1 MGGWSNRIGLYEVSQ
16 MDYYYDGIEEE
27 NQTLEYYKAK
37 FVDVKL
43 KNLKTKAEKI
53 IAVPLSDLHDFVKHD
68 DSDLYYMS
76 SDNEDKSLRNW
87 LWNKLKSSNIRVV
100 SAFKLNIHLSNS
112 NDWSTCPNYYLNSP
126 VGDENIKISI
136 IPVELEITSIEQI
149 NWLGARGFYYA

>member
-1 MGGWSNRIGLYEVSQ
+1 MGGWANRIGHYEVSQ

-37 FVDVKL
+37 IVNVKF

-53 IAVPLSDLHDFVKHD
+53 IAVPLSDLHDFVKHN

-112 NDWSTCPNYYLNSP
+112 KDWSTCPNYYLNSR